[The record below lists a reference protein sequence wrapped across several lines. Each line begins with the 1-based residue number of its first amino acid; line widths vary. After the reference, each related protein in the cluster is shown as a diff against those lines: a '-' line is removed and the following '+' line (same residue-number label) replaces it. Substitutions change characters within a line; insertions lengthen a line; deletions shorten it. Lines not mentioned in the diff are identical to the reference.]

1 MEKLPS
7 FSWCFDRRG
16 TLATT
21 GVASVEMRVSYMRRC
36 KVMATGV
43 RLGRGEWRDGRVVKR
58 GDAVALNRVLER
70 MRGDVLRVLDE
81 MMEEGMVDI
90 MAIPD
95 RMARMKGDGRTFLE
109 WCRERA
115 EVRKYGRAADSQER
129 YDRFL
134 RWFSAWGGIRYFSDV
149 TDHGVLAMDAALKE
163 RGMTDYSKWNNYH
176 RFLNSFIIDAM
187 DAGLLRRNP
196 YKWVNIRKDKESHG
210 LHKYLTLEELRWVE
224 TARMGT
230 ESLERVRDL
239 FVFQCYTCLAYH
251 DLAAFDAGRLVDVG
265 GGRWSYSGE
274 RGKTGKEYSFLLLRP
289 AVAVLEK
296 YGWRL
301 PVLSNVKYNEYL
313 KVVAQTAGVDK
324 PITSHWA
331 RHTGATVLLNAGVDM
346 ETVARVLGHSSTKV
360 TRSTYARLL
369 DDTVVRKMLEAERE
383 IGIKKDGKA

>member
-1 MEKLPS
+1 MVS
-7 FSWCFDRRG
+7 Q
-16 TLATT
+16 
-21 GVASVEMRVSYMRRC
+21 SVEN
-36 KVMATGV
+36 KDIG
-43 RLGRGEWRDGRVVKR
+43 
-58 GDAVALNRVLER
+58 VLESHR
-70 MRGDVLRVLDE
+70 
-81 MMEEGMVDI
+81 
-90 MAIPD
+90 
-95 RMARMKGDGRTFLE
+95 
-109 WCRERA
+109 
-115 EVRKYGRAADSQER
+115 
-129 YDRFL
+129 
-134 RWFSAWGGIRYFSDV
+134 
-149 TDHGVLAMDAALKE
+149 LK
-163 RGMTDYSKWNNYH
+163 
-176 RFLNSFIIDAM
+176 A
-187 DAGLLRRNP
+187 
-196 YKWVNIRKDKESHG
+196 
-210 LHKYLTLEELRWVE
+210 
-224 TARMGT
+224 
-230 ESLERVRDL
+230 L

>member
-1 MEKLPS
+1 MDKLPS

-81 MMEEGMVDI
+81 MMEEGMVD
-90 MAIPD
+90 
-95 RMARMKGDGRTFLE
+95 
-109 WCRERA
+109 
-115 EVRKYGRAADSQER
+115 
-129 YDRFL
+129 
-134 RWFSAWGGIRYFSDV
+134 
-149 TDHGVLAMDAALKE
+149 
-163 RGMTDYSKWNNYH
+163 YSKWNNYH
-176 RFLNSFIIDAM
+176 RFLNSFILDAM
-187 DAGLLRRNP
+187 AAGLLRRNP

-210 LHKYLTLEELRWVE
+210 LHKYLTLEELRRVE

-251 DLAAFDAGRLVDVG
+251 DLADFDAGRLVDVG

-369 DDTVVRKMLEAERE
+369 DDTVVRKMLEAERAIE
-383 IGIKKDGKA
+383 R